1 VNETY
6 RFARMKA
13 RVYKG
18 EVSLHSRK
26 RFTTISVSETK
37 IMKKAELR
45 NQQIAVGGETKA
57 SRK

>member
-1 VNETY
+1 
-6 RFARMKA
+6 MKA